1 MVDRAGQSLTGRTC
15 RTVFSPL
22 FGLPP
27 FREKNGGRFKTKPT
41 RNLVMNRQI
50 QARTSAHSK
59 NAHIIEH
66 TPITDL
72 AAFEQRLK
80 KRKNQKLLKNTF
92 VGLAQICMAVL
103 TFSILFLGE

>member
-1 MVDRAGQSLTGRTC
+1 M
-15 RTVFSPL
+15 
-22 FGLPP
+22 
-27 FREKNGGRFKTKPT
+27 KN
-41 RNLVMNRQI
+41 QI
-50 QARTSAHSK
+50 QVRTRTPAHSK

-80 KRKNQKLLKNTF
+80 KRKTQKLLKNTF
-92 VGLAQICMAVL
+92 AGLAQICMAVL

>member
-1 MVDRAGQSLTGRTC
+1 
-15 RTVFSPL
+15 
-22 FGLPP
+22 
-27 FREKNGGRFKTKPT
+27 
-41 RNLVMNRQI
+41 MNRQI

-80 KRKNQKLLKNTF
+80 KRKTQKLLKNTF
-92 VGLAQICMAVL
+92 AGLAQICMAVL